1 MDKIERKKECTKKI
15 TVVGMGYVGLPLAIL
30 LAEWYGIWGLEID
43 EKKVKMI
50 NNHIS
55 PIEEPHLSEELKK
68 VKDSLV
74 ATTNMNIACQ
84 EADYIIIALPTNYEE
99 ELGQFNLNDI
109 FKVVS
114 EIRKVNKNSLIIIRS
129 TLPVG
134 GLQEIS
140 RVCNEEKILYMP
152 EFIRE
157 TQAFLDNLYPNRV
170 IYGFDRNDISLTQS
184 VNRFHSIYLKCIKKE
199 KLEVLF
205 VTSKE
210 AEAIKLFSNAYLALR
225 VSFFN
230 ELDMFAENNRLNTAK
245 IIYGVC
251 LDQRIGNYYNNPSF
265 GYGGY
270 CLPKDTEQLISNSTD
285 IPINTISEINNSN
298 RIRKK
303 YIANIIMKKCNQTY
317 ADNDEQSC
325 IGIFRLVSKSSS
337 DNFRN
342 SAIIDIINELLLNRC
357 KVIIYEPKISQ
368 VEDEFSKIE
377 VINNIKLF
385 KELSD
390 IIVANRYDKIL
401 DDVYEKVYTRDIYG
415 RD

>member
-30 LAEWYGIWGLEID
+30 LAEWYSIWGLEID

-170 IYGFDRNDISLTQS
+170 IY
-184 VNRFHSIYLKCIKKE
+184 
-199 KLEVLF
+199 
-205 VTSKE
+205 
-210 AEAIKLFSNAYLALR
+210 
-225 VSFFN
+225 
-230 ELDMFAENNRLNTAK
+230 
-245 IIYGVC
+245 
-251 LDQRIGNYYNNPSF
+251 
-265 GYGGY
+265 
-270 CLPKDTEQLISNSTD
+270 
-285 IPINTISEINNSN
+285 
-298 RIRKK
+298 
-303 YIANIIMKKCNQTY
+303 
-317 ADNDEQSC
+317 
-325 IGIFRLVSKSSS
+325 
-337 DNFRN
+337 
-342 SAIIDIINELLLNRC
+342 
-357 KVIIYEPKISQ
+357 
-368 VEDEFSKIE
+368 
-377 VINNIKLF
+377 
-385 KELSD
+385 
-390 IIVANRYDKIL
+390 
-401 DDVYEKVYTRDIYG
+401 
-415 RD
+415 